1 LLHLLIITAFVAV
14 GHISSRESTLRR
26 GKKWMNIN
34 GVYFRK
40 AKVGNL
46 YTDGSIDSIG
56 VIKFEN
62 SGNVHVVH

>member
-1 LLHLLIITAFVAV
+1 
-14 GHISSRESTLRR
+14 
-26 GKKWMNIN
+26 MNIN